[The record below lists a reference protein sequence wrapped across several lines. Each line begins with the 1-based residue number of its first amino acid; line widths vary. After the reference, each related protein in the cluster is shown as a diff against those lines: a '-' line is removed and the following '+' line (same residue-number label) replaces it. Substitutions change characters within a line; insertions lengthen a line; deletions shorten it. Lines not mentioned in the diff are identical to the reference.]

1 MMQIAC
7 YGRLGQD
14 PRALETRTGKAMTV
28 ASIAVELPIRDSD
41 EPHTEWIGI
50 VAFGRLAETLARQHK
65 GETVSVSGRAQHS
78 SYTTSTGE
86 IRAQL
91 QVIAD
96 AIVSA
101 RTVRPSGRRKNSVS
115 TTPEAHPESDAPF
128 DDEIPF

>member
-14 PRALETRTGKAMTV
+14 PRALETRSGKAMTV
-28 ASIAVELPIRDSD
+28 ASMAVELQTRDSD
-41 EPHTEWIGI
+41 EPHTEWIGV
-50 VAFGRLAETLARQHK
+50 VAFGRLAERLARQHK

-86 IRAQL
+86 TQAQL

-101 RTVRPSGRRKNSVS
+101 RTVRPGGRRKDSVAA
-115 TTPEAHPESDAPF
+115 TPELSETEPQF